1 MKVFLSFSFRD
12 EDKDLVDLLDRLLA
26 SHDVRPITGRR
37 LGGGALTPEVM
48 QRIDVADALIALMT
62 RREALPGGQ
71 GDNQRYKTHDWVRDE
86 MQRARNNGKPAIA
99 LVENGV
105 ENTGA
110 YAENEYIAL
119 DRDAPLE
126 AILRLS
132 ETLGLWKEQLG
143 RKLKARL
150 SPEGVAVPLAR
161 ANGRWRCRY
170 RLSAQGDFSPW
181 QDVQVVREVGGV
193 FAYLNVNTEGQLV
206 ELEVSGDG
214 RQWSSPATGQWM
226 HIELEEI

>member
-12 EDKDLVDLLDRLLA
+12 EDKDLVDLLERLLA

-48 QRIDVADALIALMT
+48 QRIDAADALIALMT
-62 RREALPGGQ
+62 RREALPGT
-71 GDNQRYKTHDWVRDE
+71 GDRFKTHDWVRDE
-86 MQRARNNGKPAIA
+86 MQRARNSDKPAIA
-99 LVENGV
+99 LLETGV
-105 ENTGA
+105 ENVGA
-110 YAENEYIAL
+110 YAESEHIAL
-119 DRDAPLE
+119 DRDNPLE

-132 ETLGLWKEQLG
+132 ETLSLWKEQLG

-161 ANGRWRCRY
+161 GNGRWRCRY
-170 RLSAQGDFSPW
+170 RLSSQGDFSDW
-181 QDVQVVREVGGV
+181 QEVQVVREVGGV

-214 RQWSSPATGQWM
+214 RQWTSPATGQWM